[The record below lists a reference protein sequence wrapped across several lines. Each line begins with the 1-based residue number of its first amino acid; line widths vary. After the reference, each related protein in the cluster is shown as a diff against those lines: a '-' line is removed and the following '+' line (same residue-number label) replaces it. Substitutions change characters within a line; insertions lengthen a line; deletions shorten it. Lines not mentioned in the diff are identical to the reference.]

1 MNNLKKLRRK
11 VIQKKL
17 NVYKKREN
25 MLYKKIIQRRKENDA
40 ITEKF
45 IEETRRINSQVLSLK
60 KKLLDISEKL
70 EE

>member
-11 VIQKKL
+11 VIQKRL

-25 MLYKKIIQRRKENDA
+25 MLYKKIIQRRNENDA